1 MSRIVLNIMAIFG
14 VMILLYYIF
23 MIVSGKRFARLVKTK
38 DRFIWNG
45 LKNVS
50 DASMPYANRNNTIF
64 LDPSN
69 LVISPDSIVRMSTQ
83 IRNTGALEDALVIPY
98 EKIVSFDFDSSL
110 KDSNLFLRFLT
121 FLFNRLFKVNN
132 YSLTLTFFDQQN
144 TLKEMK
150 FRARN
155 MDARDFELAFADFDN
170 RIYTG
175 RMLIAQEEK
184 KGSFLPYTGIEEDPT
199 IPPETAGF
207 TLDDEEI
214 SVLEQTIY
222 LPEDL
227 PDEQATTI
235 LSQIPMEE
243 SEASSEDTVV
253 IHQPAIEADED
264 SAQEELMPQEV
275 QQFSLGESELEEVVP
290 LSDEM
295 LREKMREFT
304 QKDN

>member
-1 MSRIVLNIMAIFG
+1 MSRIVLSIMAIFG

-45 LKNVS
+45 LRNVS

-98 EKIVSFDFDSSL
+98 KKIVSFDFDSSL

-184 KGSFLPYTGIEEDPT
+184 KGSFLPYAGIEEDPT

-235 LSQIPMEE
+235 LSQIPIEE

-275 QQFSLGESELEEVVP
+275 QQFSLDESELEEVVP

>member
-1 MSRIVLNIMAIFG
+1 MSRIVLSIMAIFG

-243 SEASSEDTVV
+243 SGASSEDTVV

-275 QQFSLGESELEEVVP
+275 QQFSLDESELEEVVP

>member
-1 MSRIVLNIMAIFG
+1 MSRIVLSIMAIFG

-45 LKNVS
+45 LRNVS

-184 KGSFLPYTGIEEDPT
+184 KARFCHMQGLKKTRRFLRKQRASPSTMKRSPYLSRRFI
-199 IPPETAGF
+199 F
-207 TLDDEEI
+207 RKI
-214 SVLEQTIY
+214 SRMNKQRPFY
-222 LPEDL
+222 RKSP
-227 PDEQATTI
+227 
-235 LSQIPMEE
+235 
-243 SEASSEDTVV
+243 
-253 IHQPAIEADED
+253 
-264 SAQEELMPQEV
+264 
-275 QQFSLGESELEEVVP
+275 
-290 LSDEM
+290 
-295 LREKMREFT
+295 
-304 QKDN
+304 